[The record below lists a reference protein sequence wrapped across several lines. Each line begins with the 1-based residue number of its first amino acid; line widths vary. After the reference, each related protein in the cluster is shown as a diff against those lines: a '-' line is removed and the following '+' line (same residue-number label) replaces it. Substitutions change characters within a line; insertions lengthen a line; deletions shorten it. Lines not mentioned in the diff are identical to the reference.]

1 VTRFIHDQFAKDYLE
16 ELLKPF
22 GQVEAPSHLAGEIRE
37 IDVLFS
43 PVSTQTADIEILG
56 LLGKLAAT
64 PAIFE
69 PFRNPAS
76 KEEICDC
83 LLKSLEVRGALQRE
97 AKRNKNPIATIE
109 TPKLWVLTPTASQ
122 TLLSGFRAIEN
133 PNWPAGIYFLAD
145 YLNTAIVAIHQL
157 PRTPE
162 TLWLRLLGRETVQKR
177 AIDELE
183 TLPTN
188 YPFQQATLELLYN
201 LQQTLQINKSSEPE
215 DKELIMRLAP
225 FYQRDKQ
232 QARRDG
238 EEHLIL
244 RQLNRRF
251 GEIKSS
257 LIEQIQ
263 LLSIEQ
269 LENLAD
275 ALLDFSQVADLE
287 TWLKQQKPQETDS

>member
-1 VTRFIHDQFAKDYLE
+1 
-16 ELLKPF
+16 
-22 GQVEAPSHLAGEIRE
+22 
-37 IDVLFS
+37 
-43 PVSTQTADIEILG
+43 
-56 LLGKLAAT
+56 
-64 PAIFE
+64 
-69 PFRNPAS
+69 
-76 KEEICDC
+76 

-287 TWLKQQKPQETDS
+287 TWLKQQKPQ